1 MEVEPDRVNVPVEDR
16 VLLHLLENLSERD
29 RHTVGHEVTR
39 NGIAQACALHPPN
52 VSRNEKSR
60 STGTCHFTH

>member
-16 VLLHLLENLSERD
+16 VLLHLLECVSERD
-29 RHTVGHEVTR
+29 RHTVGPEVTR

-52 VSRNEKSR
+52 VSRAMKNLAR
-60 STGTCHFTH
+60 R